1 MTPSAELWW
10 RDHDREDEVTEY
22 DGGPHIMRAVTILD
36 DYPGI
41 EYIAWVQ
48 LGDDLTYRFVSCTSG
63 APRGGQ
69 ITARDLKVARTE
81 SSVG

>member
-10 RDHDREDEVTEY
+10 RDHDREDQVTEY
-22 DGGPHIMRAVTILD
+22 DDSPHITRAVTLD

-41 EYIAWVQ
+41 EYTAWVRR
-48 LGDDLTYRFVSCTSG
+48 GDTFYRFVSCTSG

-69 ITARDLKVARTE
+69 ITARHLKVARTE
-81 SSVG
+81 SSAG